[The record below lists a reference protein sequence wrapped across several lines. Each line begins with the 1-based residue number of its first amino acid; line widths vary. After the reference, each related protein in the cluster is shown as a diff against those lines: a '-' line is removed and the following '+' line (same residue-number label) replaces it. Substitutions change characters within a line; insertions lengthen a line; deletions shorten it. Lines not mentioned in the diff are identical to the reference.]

1 MTVIRPAT
9 SGDAVALPGIEAAA
23 GEAFRRIGMAE
34 VADGPLP
41 DTDELAAHA
50 ADGRVWIAD
59 VDGEIVG
66 YALAV
71 LRDDRA
77 HLEQVSVH
85 PAHAGR
91 RIGARLIDAVL
102 GWAHDRGD
110 RQLTLTTFADVPW
123 NAPYYERLGFRPL
136 PDAALAP
143 QLAAELADERQR
155 FAAPRLAMVRSTEGD
170 TSAPADGSRLG

>member
-1 MTVIRPAT
+1 M
-9 SGDAVALPGIEAAA
+9 
-23 GEAFRRIGMAE
+23 
-34 VADGPLP
+34 
-41 DTDELAAHA
+41 
-50 ADGRVWIAD
+50 
-59 VDGEIVG
+59 
-66 YALAV
+66 

-155 FAAPRLAMVRSTEGD
+155 FAAPRLAMVRSTGPRGRCADLHGHDGD
-170 TSAPADGSRLG
+170 IGPSGGRARGTARANRAA